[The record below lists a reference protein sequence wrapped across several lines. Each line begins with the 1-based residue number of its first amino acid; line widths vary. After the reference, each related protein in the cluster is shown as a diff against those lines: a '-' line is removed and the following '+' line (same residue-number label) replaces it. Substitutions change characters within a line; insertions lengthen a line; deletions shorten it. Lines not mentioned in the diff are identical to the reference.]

1 MELLML
7 LVTLLNQLTKSQIR
21 MNHIWELLIFNSG
34 IIQDDEQDE
43 DMISQYTNI
52 YNAIEKWES
61 DHRET
66 EIFQQLAVSELFKQI
81 IIMVNLYKLL
91 NVLEQGMSLFQLN
104 KWKTEG
110 IWYPIT
116 QYKKESDEI
125 QVVTNL
131 FIPEQKEYH
140 IQLSGNYPEESE
152 AWDKFLEENQWKIYP
167 LLANIMQVF
176 LPTGNY
182 QIMYTLYSQGF
193 ISVIAKPINK

>member
-1 MELLML
+1 
-7 LVTLLNQLTKSQIR
+7 
-21 MNHIWELLIFNSG
+21 
-34 IIQDDEQDE
+34 
-43 DMISQYTNI
+43 
-52 YNAIEKWES
+52 
-61 DHRET
+61 
-66 EIFQQLAVSELFKQI
+66 
-81 IIMVNLYKLL
+81 MVNLYKLL

-167 LLANIMQVF
+167 LLRNILNVF
-176 LPTGNY
+176 LPPHEPGY
-182 QIMYTLYSQGF
+182 RILYTLYPEGF
-193 ISVIAKPINK
+193 LSVIAEPLKSEEA

>member
-1 MELLML
+1 
-7 LVTLLNQLTKSQIR
+7 
-21 MNHIWELLIFNSG
+21 
-34 IIQDDEQDE
+34 
-43 DMISQYTNI
+43 
-52 YNAIEKWES
+52 
-61 DHRET
+61 
-66 EIFQQLAVSELFKQI
+66 
-81 IIMVNLYKLL
+81 MVNLYKLL

-152 AWDKFLEENQWKIYP
+152 SWRYIRDNMVRIRNIISQLLDIYRDSDVKKTKT
-167 LLANIMQVF
+167 NINSRCF
-176 LPTGNY
+176 
-182 QIMYTLYSQGF
+182 F
-193 ISVIAKPINK
+193 IYFRAKNR